1 MNGTPK
7 YCAYTADETWHDD
20 EFGDIQVSYS
30 NRAKRLKLRIEVDKL
45 ILVLPADVGKMSALR
60 FINQTRERIRA
71 VQKRVKTRAVG
82 VIDQEHPLQTLS
94 FTTSISATTERKVIH
109 YRLAEKTLH
118 IEVPAGID
126 ITAPDTQT
134 RLKKGIEHF
143 LRLEAK
149 RLLPPRLD
157 FLANKW
163 GFEYKDVKIQS
174 SHGRWGSCSS
184 KGNINLSMFILL
196 LTPEL
201 ADSVMLHEL
210 CHTKEMNHG
219 PRFWALMEKVT
230 EGRAK
235 ELRLKINKY
244 PCGL

>member
-30 NRAKRLKLRIEVDKL
+30 NRAKRLKLRIETDKL

-109 YRLAEKTLH
+109 YGLAEKTLH

-126 ITAPDTQT
+126 ITAPNTQA

-219 PRFWALMEKVT
+219 PRFWALMKKVT